1 MLLLLAACDHKPAP
15 SPTQTPAPAV
25 TADAA
30 GGLVAV
36 PSGDT
41 CMQIGTNIAEI
52 IIAATADPQQ
62 KAAYEQERA
71 KMVKRFSDNCQRE
84 SWSDA
89 TKGCFLAAKTQADVD
104 ACSREL
110 AKTRPAPPP
119 PPPTAAGTGSGLK
132 RDPAPVKRD

>member
-1 MLLLLAACDHKPAP
+1 MCVLLILAACDHKPAP
-15 SPTQTPAPAV
+15 SQSSPAPTPTV
-25 TADAA
+25 SADAA
-30 GGLVAV
+30 TGLVAV
-36 PSGDT
+36 AGGDT
-41 CMQIGTNIAEI
+41 CMQIGTNVAEI

-89 TKGCFLAAKTQADVD
+89 TKGCFLAAKTQTDVD

-119 PPPTAAGTGSGLK
+119 APPRPPEPASGSGLK
-132 RDPAPVKRD
+132 RD